1 LSKVRIIHENC
12 DKQLADNIKLPNNA
26 YLIEYIVGTD
36 TKYDVVQ
43 SLKVVDIFDE
53 YWDKYK
59 EGLQKIDFAQGNV
72 KPSLWNAKPIPP
84 EKKVKRKKK

>member
-1 LSKVRIIHENC
+1 VRIIHENC

-59 EGLQKIDFAQGNV
+59 SGLKNITQSKGQVNP
-72 KPSLWNAKPIPP
+72 KLWDG
-84 EKKVKRKKK
+84 KVDG